1 MLRIKRCASSEWPAA
16 QEKGAAQEPGAPS
29 VLVNAE
35 PLESPVQA
43 CLDWSF
49 ILSMP
54 WVNPVDQVL
63 FAVLD
68 PTHLSCG
75 VVAYL

>member
-1 MLRIKRCASSEWPAA
+1 MRGT
-16 QEKGAAQEPGAPS
+16 GARPPLGPGKCRT
-29 VLVNAE
+29 
-35 PLESPVQA
+35 LELQVQA

-54 WVNPVDQVL
+54 CVNPVDQVL